1 MKKNTKF
8 TMALLAGALVIG
20 GYMVLVESKKEAP
33 KDTKDVEVWNLTE
46 NQAKDL
52 KTLVFTADG
61 KTAEYVRDGEKW
73 RLSQEP
79 KRDLTPGTWDTAYN
93 NLKTLM
99 ATRKVEEKASD
110 LAKYGLKEPAASVRW
125 GDPKTPY
132 MLKIGE
138 KSPTGDAYFVHVAKD
153 DAVYTVSSWK
163 VDEWKT
169 LATKPPLEPLPTPT
183 PVPTAGA
190 SGSPAPG
197 AAPTPTPDPN
207 ARPSRPSRPARESRP
222 SRQ

>member
-1 MKKNTKF
+1 MKSNQKF
-8 TMALLAGALVIG
+8 TLALVG
-20 GYMVLVESKKEAP
+20 VAAVLGTYMLAVESKKEAP
-33 KDTKDVEVWNLTE
+33 KETKDIEVWSLTE

-52 KTLVFTADG
+52 STLVFTAG
-61 KTAEYVRDGEKW
+61 TAKAVYARDGERW
-73 RLSQEP
+73 RFSNDP
-79 KRDLTPGTWDTAYN
+79 ARDISPGTWDTAYN

-99 ATRKVEEKASD
+99 ATRKVEEKTTD
-110 LAKYGLKEPAASVRW
+110 LAKYGLKDPAATVRW
-125 GDPKTPY
+125 GDEKTPY

-153 DAVYTVSSWK
+153 DTVYTVSSWK

-183 PVPTAGA
+183 PAP
-190 SGSPAPG
+190 SGSASPGTTPG
-197 AAPTPTPDPN
+197 AAPTPDPN

-222 SRQ
+222 VRQ